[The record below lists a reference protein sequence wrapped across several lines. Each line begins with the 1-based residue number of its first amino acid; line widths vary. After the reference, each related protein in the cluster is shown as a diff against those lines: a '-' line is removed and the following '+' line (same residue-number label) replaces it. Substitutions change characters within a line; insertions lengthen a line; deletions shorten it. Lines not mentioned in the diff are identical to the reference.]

1 LLAIGY
7 VYKLGRKDFCGVRV
21 PKQAAL
27 LTSHRTNT
35 SIYPLRHKQY
45 LEVMASSLATTTHL
59 VHFPNVVYSDASDL
73 NTLNVTLLR
82 PTAVPN
88 DPNSFFIIYI
98 HGGAW
103 RDPEIAASS
112 FLASE
117 KKLLDIATPLGK
129 DRISG
134 IASINYRLS
143 PYPSHA
149 TSPSS
154 PHDPA
159 RNASHPDHIND
170 VLVAILYLQEE
181 YAFGNRYILIG
192 HSCGATLAF
201 QVAMKRFWGSQ
212 YDPTS
217 ALELNVEPP
226 MAVIGVSGIYDIPGL
241 VDSNAEIS
249 AYRDLVVNAM
259 GSDRKVW
266 EDASPTNGDYEN
278 GWEEA
283 KLAVLLHSEA
293 DELVAMDQPNAM
305 FEALGKQG
313 FSETAG
319 DEKVRKFVKV
329 KGWEHDAI
337 WKDGKALADVI
348 LDTIAD
354 LTG

>member
-1 LLAIGY
+1 
-7 VYKLGRKDFCGVRV
+7 
-21 PKQAAL
+21 
-27 LTSHRTNT
+27 
-35 SIYPLRHKQY
+35 
-45 LEVMASSLATTTHL
+45 MASSLATTTHP
-59 VHFPNVVYSDASDL
+59 VHYPHVVYSDDSDL
-73 NTLNVTLLR
+73 NTLTVTQLR
-82 PTAVPN
+82 PAVVPN
-88 DPNSFFIIYI
+88 DPNRIFVIYI

-112 FLASE
+112 FFATE
-117 KKLLDIATPLGK
+117 KKLLDNATPQEK
-129 DRISG
+129 DKISG

-170 VLVAILYLQEE
+170 VLAAILYLQEQ
-181 YAFGNRYILIG
+181 YAFGSRYILIG

-226 MAVIGVSGIYDIPGL
+226 MAIIGVSGIYDIPGL
-241 VDSNAEIS
+241 VDSNAAVP

-259 GSDRKVW
+259 GSDRRVW
-266 EDASPTNGDYEN
+266 EDASPTNGNYEN
-278 GWEEA
+278 GWGEG
-283 KLAVLLHSEA
+283 KLAVLLHSGA

-313 FSETAG
+313 FNDEAG
-319 DEKVRKFVKV
+319 SEKVRKYVKV
-329 KGWEHDAI
+329 TGWKHDAI
-337 WKDGKALADVI
+337 WEDGKALADVI